1 MNKSPTLSVIIPV
14 HNEAENIEWFY
25 RELTE
30 TFTATKKSYE
40 LIYINDGSKDET
52 DEIITKLAKTDP
64 VIQYICL
71 ARNFGKEAA
80 TSAGIHYARGDAAI
94 ILDGDGQHPPSKI
107 NDMINLW
114 ESGIQHVVG
123 IRATNEK
130 AGFVKTTGSK
140 LFYFLAKHMGAKG
153 LTANS
158 TDFRLIDR
166 ELIDTFKL
174 YGEKKRMTRALLDW
188 SGYKTATF
196 SFDARDRTKGTASY
210 KFSSLLRLAVNGYI
224 GATLKPLYFIG
235 LLGGAITTLSF
246 LLIVFLASSQL
257 LFGDPLS
264 LGVSGTAYIA
274 LFVTFLVGL
283 LMVSQGITAAYIA
296 NIQLESQNRPLYI
309 VNKALS
315 IIKE

>member
-1 MNKSPTLSVIIPV
+1 MNKSPILSVIIPV

-25 RELTE
+25 NELTE
-30 TFTATKKSYE
+30 TFKATKKSYE
-40 LIYINDGSKDET
+40 LIYINDGSTDDT
-52 DEIITKLAKTDP
+52 DEIITKLSKEDP
-64 VIQYICL
+64 YIQYICL

-80 TSAGIHYARGDAAI
+80 TSAGIHHARGQAAI

-107 NDMINLW
+107 PEMIRLW
-114 ESGIQHVVG
+114 ESGFQHVVG
-123 IRATNEK
+123 IRTANEK
-130 AGFVKTTGSK
+130 AGIVKTIGSR
-140 LFYFLAKHMGAKG
+140 LFYFLARHMGATG

-166 ELIDTFKL
+166 EMIDTFKL
-174 YGEKKRMTRALLDW
+174 FGEKKRMTRALLDW
-188 SGYKTATF
+188 SGYKTTNFTF
-196 SFDARDRTKGTASY
+196 VARDRTKGTASY
-210 KFSSLLRLAVNGYI
+210 KFGSLLRLAISGYI

-235 LLGGAITTLSF
+235 ALGGAITTLSF
-246 LLIVFLASSQL
+246 VLIAFLTISQV
-257 LFGDPLS
+257 LFGDPFN

-309 VNKALS
+309 VNKTRS
-315 IIKE
+315 IIK